1 LLNGVASGPGYRDGA
16 GIAQLRHTKFAGLH
30 DHTSLFEP
38 DFKLAV
44 TSLDRKGLNNSF
56 GWLDEQITETDAA
69 QISAG
74 LRYGCRG
81 LGTLW

>member
-1 LLNGVASGPGYRDGA
+1 
-16 GIAQLRHTKFAGLH
+16 
-30 DHTSLFEP
+30 
-38 DFKLAV
+38 
-44 TSLDRKGLNNSF
+44 LNNSF